1 MKKKLLAAN
10 PLVVK
15 DEKMVPSITR
25 VFRKD
30 QNLYVYLEVYDPAPD
45 PERKTPS
52 VAATLGF
59 YRGKVKAFESEPVRL
74 TQVLPTRPHALPVQF
89 QVPLAKLGPGRYT
102 CQVNVVD
109 EVGRR
114 FAFPRAPVVLLP

>member
-1 MKKKLLAAN
+1 M
-10 PLVVK
+10 
-15 DEKMVPSITR
+15 
-25 VFRKD
+25 
-30 QNLYVYLEVYDPAPD
+30 
-45 PERKTPS
+45 
-52 VAATLGF
+52 AATLGF